1 MNKLILLIILLIISC
16 SEKKKLDSD
25 VNKFK
30 VSTLNGYVDDE
41 IINIKKLDSSS
52 LDIFDSWNLI
62 LIISSKFNSFNKDII
77 DHKSVINSIKQDL
90 EKITIDN
97 IPPLFNRPE
106 IIGRLRVLKTFVYKI
121 DSYNLNYENIET
133 YKSDLKLMFSSYD
146 ALISKMN
153 SIDFD

>member
-1 MNKLILLIILLIISC
+1 MLIISC
-16 SEKKKLDSD
+16 SDKKKLDSD

-30 VSTLNGYVDDE
+30 VSTLSGYVEDE

-52 LDIFDSWNLI
+52 AEIFDSWNLI

-121 DSYNLNYENIET
+121 DSYNLNYENIEM

-153 SIDFD
+153 SINYN

>member
-1 MNKLILLIILLIISC
+1 MFVLLIIAC
-16 SEKKKLDSD
+16 SDKKKSDSD

-30 VSTLNGYVDDE
+30 VSTLNGYVEDE

-52 LDIFDSWNLI
+52 AEIFDSWNLI

-121 DSYNLNYENIET
+121 DSYNLNYENIEM

-146 ALISKMN
+146 ALILKMN